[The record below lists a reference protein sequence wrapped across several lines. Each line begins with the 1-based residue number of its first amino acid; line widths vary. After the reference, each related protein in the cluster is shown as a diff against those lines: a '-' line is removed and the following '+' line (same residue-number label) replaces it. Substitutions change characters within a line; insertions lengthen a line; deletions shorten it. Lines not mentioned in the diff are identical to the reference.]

1 MGVSGTEE
9 DLRRIKSL
17 RSPPISPAVA
27 PSPAPSLLTQVA
39 RLTPHL
45 YLAPATA
52 LTPDR
57 LNDSRISLVVNV
69 TKELPLLPLDG
80 ARSLRI
86 GVSDDTLANIFSYFR
101 SITDAIQGEVDK
113 GGVVLVHC
121 VAGVSRSATICLA
134 YLIRHNHMSLQQ
146 AWQHVKK
153 VRPWVKPNKG
163 FLQQLSDWEKMM
175 RPGEMPSQLPLTDGT
190 R

>member
-1 MGVSGTEE
+1 MVTISSMGVSGTEE

-27 PSPAPSLLTQVA
+27 PVPASTPSLLTQVA

-101 SITDAIQGEVDK
+101 SITDAIQVN
-113 GGVVLVHC
+113 
-121 VAGVSRSATICLA
+121 S
-134 YLIRHNHMSLQQ
+134 
-146 AWQHVKK
+146 
-153 VRPWVKPNKG
+153 
-163 FLQQLSDWEKMM
+163 
-175 RPGEMPSQLPLTDGT
+175 
-190 R
+190 

>member
-1 MGVSGTEE
+1 M
-9 DLRRIKSL
+9 K
-17 RSPPISPAVA
+17 
-27 PSPAPSLLTQVA
+27 
-39 RLTPHL
+39 
-45 YLAPATA
+45 
-52 LTPDR
+52 
-57 LNDSRISLVVNV
+57 
-69 TKELPLLPLDG
+69 
-80 ARSLRI
+80 
-86 GVSDDTLANIFSYFR
+86 
-101 SITDAIQGEVDK
+101 GEVDK

-134 YLIRHNHMSLQQ
+134 YLVSHNHMSLQQ